1 MYQKREVNQ
10 RVTVQS
16 VSRYYRKYK
25 EAIIG
30 LKTKPIF
37 HLQSLQVVKYQG
49 VKIKSRVLPV
59 KYGLS
64 FKIKSRLWLKTLG

>member
-1 MYQKREVNQ
+1 MHVILYEKSEVNE

-25 EAIIG
+25 EAMIG

-37 HLQSLQVVKYQG
+37 HLQSLQVVK
-49 VKIKSRVLPV
+49 
-59 KYGLS
+59 
-64 FKIKSRLWLKTLG
+64 